1 MEVEPDSAAAEQA
14 VTGLSRKEAGRCATW
29 HLKRLPTTEE
39 WQQAAAVVQPRS
51 YPWLEDGAPAAA
63 EAEIFLVQ
71 DWSAGTDGEAA
82 ARKAKEG
89 LAETILKEGIENVER
104 LRQELSDMIAR
115 RKRRQEDQWKQF
127 KPRFFQLLE
136 SEKKLAELQARKEGR
151 AEALE
156 ILTRFAVKKG
166 RLAAALA
173 TTEVTPE
180 DAEKAAK
187 GYEDELAQAR
197 STLQGVRET
206 LQTSTQEQQ
215 EEVLELTRMFEQDG
229 AVEAGRGVEDA
240 EAVLQQAPET
250 VEDATQAALQAETL
264 QAAVL
269 QLGEV
274 SPAFEGVPSL
284 EETESRAAALDE
296 QIRQFSGEDP
306 AVAEIKDM
314 RERIAGFSEAMNRE
328 FLQEKLLFQELDEL
342 VELRARRKAVE
353 AMLNGLKQAMKPEPT
368 TESAQ

>member
-1 MEVEPDSAAAEQA
+1 MEVEPDSADAAQA
-14 VTGLSRKEAGRCATW
+14 ITGLSRKEAGRCATW
-29 HLKRLPTTEE
+29 HLRRLPTAEE
-39 WQQAAAVVQPRS
+39 WRQAAAVVQPRP
-51 YPWLEDGAPAAA
+51 YPWLDDGAPAAA

-71 DWSAGTDGEAA
+71 DWSTGTDSEVA
-82 ARKAKEG
+82 ARKAKEE
-89 LAETILKEGIENVER
+89 LTETILKEGVDKVER
-104 LRQELSDMIAR
+104 LRQQLSDMIAR
-115 RKRRQEDQWKQF
+115 RKRRQEDQWKQL

-136 SEKKLAELQARKEGR
+136 TEKKVAELQARKESR

-166 RLAAALA
+166 KLAAALK

-180 DAEKAAK
+180 DAEKAAE
-187 GYEDELAQAR
+187 GYENELAQAR
-197 STLQGVRET
+197 GKLQEVREA

-229 AVEAGRGVEDA
+229 AVEAGRGVEEA
-240 EAVLQQAPET
+240 EAVLQQVPDV
-250 VEDATQAALQAETL
+250 VEGATQAALLAETL

-284 EETESRAAALDE
+284 EETDSRTAALDE
-296 QIRQFSGEDP
+296 DIQQLSGEDP

-314 RERIAGFSEAMNRE
+314 HQRIAGFSEAMNRE

-342 VELRARRKAVE
+342 VELRARKKAVE

-368 TESAQ
+368 TESAE

>member
-1 MEVEPDSAAAEQA
+1 
-14 VTGLSRKEAGRCATW
+14 
-29 HLKRLPTTEE
+29 
-39 WQQAAAVVQPRS
+39 
-51 YPWLEDGAPAAA
+51 
-63 EAEIFLVQ
+63 
-71 DWSAGTDGEAA
+71 
-82 ARKAKEG
+82 
-89 LAETILKEGIENVER
+89 
-104 LRQELSDMIAR
+104 MIAR

-229 AVEAGRGVEDA
+229 AVEASRGVEDA

-296 QIRQFSGEDP
+296 QIQQFSGEDP